1 MFGRTM
7 AVVLEEAECG
17 LHPLIHTFPTRNLV
31 HNVVTKYVMQ
41 TSIMIEMPLRIS
53 SPPKGKVYFQQITK
67 LPKNP
72 L

>member
-1 MFGRTM
+1 MFFENDQDIWTPLDIVGISEM
-7 AVVLEEAECG
+7 QKCG
-17 LHPLIHTFPTRNLV
+17 L
-31 HNVVTKYVMQ
+31 KYVMQ